1 MLFQAN
7 VATGSFG
14 PIPSRVSAP
23 ASRAAFRATSA

>member
-1 MLFQAN
+1 MN

-14 PIPSRVSAP
+14 PIPSPASAP